1 MLPYL
6 PDSGGAVFLRA
17 KFQIFRRKRNL
28 WRGRSKASHCLNSY
42 FGAPPNGKRSKLLIS
57 RSRGVRGREG
67 QKWGEEGEAER
78 WEGWWL
84 LGFGIWDLGPG
95 KSTSSECH
103 YNPRP
108 IYWAYSDCPS
118 GNAKG
123 HISMEIS
130 GNIEQN
136 HVCFL

>member
-84 LGFGIWDLGPG
+84 LGFGIWDLGRVQALNVITILG
-95 KSTSSECH
+95 RFT
-103 YNPRP
+103 
-108 IYWAYSDCPS
+108 
-118 GNAKG
+118 G
-123 HISMEIS
+123 HTLTVLVEMQRGIS
-130 GNIEQN
+130 QWR
-136 HVCFL
+136 